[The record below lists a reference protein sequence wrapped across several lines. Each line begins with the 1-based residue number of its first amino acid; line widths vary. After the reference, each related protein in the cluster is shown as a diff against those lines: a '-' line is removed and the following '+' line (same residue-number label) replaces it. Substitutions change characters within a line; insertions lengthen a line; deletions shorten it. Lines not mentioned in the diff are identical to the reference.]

1 MSSSLSMATSEQQ
14 RPPSL
19 RSVGSSSSI
28 ASGVSLSRR
37 PRTRTRSRT
46 VTGGQN
52 PHPDATFTR
61 AQDSDMPFIAN
72 QMVTEPESD
81 ILGSPHDF
89 DSRPPARPVRSPH
102 RPVSTDAQLSD
113 TAGFVEENHE
123 EICDSTRNSVE
134 AFPDTAMP
142 RTLQQSSLI
151 SDAVPSA
158 LAPYSSAFVRS
169 GPEAGVNARDS
180 MLSNFTQQ
188 TGTSTSLYPP
198 STSTVSGTES
208 PPSPRSIVETGE
220 NVDVPVI
227 DDLQEYDEDD
237 VSYRLRLLVKNNYF
251 LPPAHSKPSASDF
264 ASLPSTPRKPASP
277 TFLDL
282 FRVGKSKS
290 KPTTPVGAS
299 PPPDILM
306 PALRTASDSTTAS
319 GYSQYAR
326 PRSSSHA
333 QRSRHHGSNPQGRV
347 VVVREKLSDLVGAAK
362 QAEQDMKARG
372 VRRDQG
378 SQRGNQAIFDDV
390 IDPTDAV
397 DLPLPSSK
405 YPFAVQASALHGL
418 GVHDS
423 VGAALLADRLP
434 PPVSPGMSSLDPDDD
449 WRKALLKAAVGHS
462 LDNINLYGSSP
473 TSPASPMSGA
483 SSLTPPYML
492 GKRIISNPIILETTM
507 DTSLSKPKSS
517 RSQSSR
523 RGQSHEL
530 SSPEPL
536 PHCRPMSSLPSRA
549 ETPLPLNPLAP
560 PPRRII
566 NPLYSLSQTDLSLP
580 QQSLPPPGPPV
591 TSSAAQ
597 VVRKSMSSPMLLE
610 AYETGA
616 GRMLAMTPPPIPMEL
631 RESREERES
640 NRASS
645 FETSREQ
652 LVTSVHTESLY
663 SEYGP
668 ERAHRSSTSLSDYS
682 QPSPTASA
690 FQDALSNVGSHSRST
705 LSQVSTSELPG
716 ILSRAS
722 TVRAQTVLSPPPRV
736 SSSLANIALSP
747 PPRSSSL
754 HHRIIPPRNIK
765 TSEPLPIEDTST
777 TDTPKEILAPSP
789 TTPPFPSPPPHLSPL
804 SERRPG
810 APPLSLLIP
819 SNSIAPEIQSAP
831 PPSSLTSFFDSI
843 QSQPNAMDDLDSSD
857 ESDDDDVRVNN
868 TIIQQRPP
876 AYVTRTRTTSTG
888 RSHSTH
894 KALLMRLGNHSTP
907 YVSRPSLPFGAVDSR
922 QPIGHIS
929 RPSPFFTEKISRRSG
944 ETNRPPL
951 TSSFDF
957 FRYTQEHPGPSHA
970 DSLSGRKS
978 LQGPPVTLSESDQE
992 RQHKQR
998 DQESLRRLDG
1008 LLIQHMEAEKD
1019 RIKRIASN
1027 VHASTG
1033 QVKP

>member
-1 MSSSLSMATSEQQ
+1 MSSSLPMATSEQQ

-46 VTGGQN
+46 VTGGQS
-52 PHPDATFTR
+52 PLPDATFTR
-61 AQDSDMPFIAN
+61 AQDSDMPFLAN
-72 QMVTEPESD
+72 QMVTEPQSD

-89 DSRPPARPVRSPH
+89 DSQPPARPARSPH

-113 TAGFVEENHE
+113 TTGLVEGNHE
-123 EICDSTRNSVE
+123 DICDSTGNSVE
-134 AFPDTAMP
+134 GSPETAMP
-142 RTLQQSSLI
+142 QTFQQSSLP
-151 SDAVPSA
+151 SDAVSPAS
-158 LAPYSSAFVRS
+158 APYPSAFVKS

-264 ASLPSTPRKPASP
+264 ASVPSTPKKPASP

-290 KPTTPVGAS
+290 KPTTPVGPS
-299 PPPDILM
+299 PLPDVLM

-326 PRSSSHA
+326 PRSSSHTP
-333 QRSRHHGSNPQGRV
+333 RSRHHGSNPQGRV

-378 SQRGNQAIFDDV
+378 SQRGNQAVFDDV

-462 LDNINLYGSSP
+462 LDNLNLHASSP

-483 SSLTPPYML
+483 SSLTPPRML
-492 GKRIISNPIILETTM
+492 GQRIISNPVILETTM
-507 DTSLSKPKSS
+507 DSSLSRPKSS
-517 RSQSSR
+517 RSRASR
-523 RGQSHEL
+523 RGQGREL
-530 SSPEPL
+530 SSHEPL
-536 PHCRPMSSLPSRA
+536 PDSRPSSLPLRA
-549 ETPLPLNPLAP
+549 ETPLPLTPLAP

-566 NPLYSLSQTDLSLP
+566 NPLYSLSQADLGAP
-580 QQSLPPPGPPV
+580 QQSLPPPRPPV
-591 TSSAAQ
+591 TTSAAQ
-597 VVRKSMSSPMLLE
+597 VVRKSMSSSVLLE
-610 AYETGA
+610 AYETGV
-616 GRMLAMTPPPIPMEL
+616 GRMLTMTPPPIPMEL

-640 NRASS
+640 DRESS
-645 FETSREQ
+645 FETSRER

-663 SEYGP
+663 SEYDR
-668 ERAHRSSTSLSDYS
+668 ERVHRSSTSLSDYS

-690 FQDALSNVGSHSRST
+690 FQDALTSVSSHSRST
-705 LSQVSTSELPG
+705 LSHVPSSEQPV

-722 TVRAQTVLSPPPRV
+722 TVRAQAVSPPPPRV

-754 HHRIIPPRNIK
+754 HHRIIPPCDIK
-765 TSEPLPIEDTST
+765 TTEPLPTEDTST

-789 TTPPFPSPPPHLSPL
+789 TTPPFPSPPPHPSPL

-843 QSQPNAMDDLDSSD
+843 QSQPNAIDDLDSSD
-857 ESDDDDVRVNN
+857 ESDDDDVRVENSI
-868 TIIQQRPP
+868 TQQRPP
-876 AYVTRTRTTSTG
+876 AYVMRTRTTSTG

-894 KALLMRLGNHSTP
+894 KTLLMRLGNHSTP

-929 RPSPFFTEKISRRSG
+929 RPLPFFAEKLSRKSG
-944 ETNRPPL
+944 ETNHPTL

-978 LQGPPVTLSESDQE
+978 LQGPPATLSESDQAW
-992 RQHKQR
+992 QHKQR

>member
-1 MSSSLSMATSEQQ
+1 MSSSLSMARSEQQ
-14 RPPSL
+14 RSPSL
-19 RSVGSSSSI
+19 RSIGSSSSI

-46 VTGGQN
+46 VTGGQS
-52 PHPDATFTR
+52 PHPDATSTR
-61 AQDSDMPFIAN
+61 AQDGDIPFLTN
-72 QMVTEPESD
+72 QMVTEPQSD

-89 DSRPPARPVRSPH
+89 DSQPPVRPARSPH
-102 RPVSTDAQLSD
+102 RPVSTDVQLSD
-113 TAGFVEENHE
+113 TIGLVEENHE
-123 EICDSTRNSVE
+123 NVCDSTGYSVE
-134 AFPDTAMP
+134 ESPETAMP
-142 RTLQQSSLI
+142 RTLQQSSLP
-151 SDAVPSA
+151 SDAASTAP
-158 LAPYSSAFVRS
+158 APYPSTFGRP
-169 GPEAGVNARDS
+169 GPEASVNARDS

-208 PPSPRSIVETGE
+208 PPSPHSIVETGE

-227 DDLQEYDEDD
+227 DDLQEYDGDD

-264 ASLPSTPRKPASP
+264 ASVPSTPRKPTSP

-290 KPTTPVGAS
+290 KPTTPVGTS
-299 PPPDILM
+299 PPPDILI
-306 PALRTASDSTTAS
+306 PALRTTSDSITAS

-326 PRSSSHA
+326 PQSSSHNP
-333 QRSRHHGSNPQGRV
+333 RSRHHGSSPQGRV
-347 VVVREKLSDLVGAAK
+347 VVVREKMSDLVGAAK

-378 SQRGNQAIFDDV
+378 SHRGNQTVFDDV

-397 DLPLPSSK
+397 DLLPPSSK

-434 PPVSPGMSSLDPDDD
+434 PPMSPGMSSLDPDDD

-462 LDNINLYGSSP
+462 LDNLNLHQSSP
-473 TSPASPMSGA
+473 TSIASPMSGP
-483 SSLTPPYML
+483 SSPAPVHML
-492 GKRIISNPIILETTM
+492 GQRIISNPIILETDI
-507 DTSLSKPKSS
+507 DTSFSRPKSS
-517 RSQSSR
+517 RSRTSR
-523 RGQSHEL
+523 RGRDHEL
-530 SSPEPL
+530 SPSEHL
-536 PHCRPMSSLPSRA
+536 PICRPPSSLPLRA
-549 ETPLPLNPLAP
+549 ETPLPLTPLAP

-566 NPLYSLSQTDLSLP
+566 NPLYSLSQTDLGAP
-580 QQSLPPPGPPV
+580 QQSRPPPRPPI
-591 TSSAAQ
+591 TPSAAQ
-597 VVRKSMSSPMLLE
+597 VVRKSMSSPVLLE
-610 AYETGA
+610 SYESGA

-640 NRASS
+640 DRESS
-645 FETSREQ
+645 FETSREH
-652 LVTSVHTESLY
+652 LLTSVHTESLY
-663 SEYGP
+663 SEYA
-668 ERAHRSSTSLSDYS
+668 ERVNRSSTSLSDYS

-690 FQDALSNVGSHSRST
+690 FQDALNSINSHSRST
-705 LSQVSTSELPG
+705 LSQVSIAEQPG

-722 TVRAQTVLSPPPRV
+722 TVRVHAVSPPPPRV

-754 HHRIIPPRNIK
+754 HHRIIPPRDIK
-765 TSEPLPIEDTST
+765 TTEPLPVEDTST

-789 TTPPFPSPPPHLSPL
+789 TTPPFPSPPPHPSPL
-804 SERRPG
+804 PERRPG
-810 APPLSLLIP
+810 VLPLSLHIP
-819 SNSIAPEIQSAP
+819 SNNIVPEIQSAP

-857 ESDDDDVRVNN
+857 ESDDEDVRMNSSI
-868 TIIQQRPP
+868 TQQRPP

-894 KALLMRLGNHSTP
+894 KTLLMRLGNHSTP
-907 YVSRPSLPFGAVDSR
+907 YISRPSLPFGAVDPR

-929 RPSPFFTEKISRRSG
+929 RPSPFFTEKISRKSG
-944 ETNRPPL
+944 ETNHPSL

-957 FRYTQEHPGPSHA
+957 FRYTQEHPGPSYA
-970 DSLSGRKS
+970 DSSSGVKS
-978 LQGPPVTLSESDQE
+978 LQGATLSESE
-992 RQHKQR
+992 HAWQHKQR

-1027 VHASTG
+1027 VHASNG
-1033 QVKP
+1033 QVKS

>member
-46 VTGGQN
+46 VTGGQS
-52 PHPDATFTR
+52 PHLDATFTR

-81 ILGSPHDF
+81 VLGGPHDF

-102 RPVSTDAQLSD
+102 RPVSTDAQLSE

-134 AFPDTAMP
+134 GYPDTTMP
-142 RTLQQSSLI
+142 RTLQQSSLA
-151 SDAVPSA
+151 SDVPPAS
-158 LAPYSSAFVRS
+158 APYPSAFVRS
-169 GPEAGVNARDS
+169 GPEASVNARDS

-220 NVDVPVI
+220 NVDVPVM

-237 VSYRLRLLVKNNYF
+237 VSYRLRLLVKNSYF

-299 PPPDILM
+299 PPSNILT

-326 PRSSSHA
+326 PRASSHA

-372 VRRDQG
+372 VRRDPG

-405 YPFAVQASALHGL
+405 YPFAVQASALLGL

-462 LDNINLYGSSP
+462 LDNINLHGSSP
-473 TSPASPMSGA
+473 TSPASPISGA
-483 SSLTPPYML
+483 SSPTPRTL
-492 GKRIISNPIILETTM
+492 GKRIISNPIMLETTM
-507 DTSLSKPKSS
+507 DTSLSKPKSF

-523 RGQSHEL
+523 RGQGHEP

-536 PHCRPMSSLPSRA
+536 PDCRPLSSLPLRA

-566 NPLYSLSQTDLSLP
+566 NPLYSLSQTDLGPP
-580 QQSLPPPGPPV
+580 QQYVPPPGPPV

-597 VVRKSMSSPMLLE
+597 IVRKSMSSPMLLE

-640 NRASS
+640 DRASS

-668 ERAHRSSTSLSDYS
+668 ERVHRSSTSLSDYS

-690 FQDALSNVGSHSRST
+690 FQDALTNVGSHSRST
-705 LSQVSTSELPG
+705 LSQVSESEQPG
-716 ILSRAS
+716 ILSRTS
-722 TVRAQTVLSPPPRV
+722 TVRAHTVLSPPPRV
-736 SSSLANIALSP
+736 SSSLGNIALSP

-765 TSEPLPIEDTST
+765 TNEPLPVEDTSN

-789 TTPPFPSPPPHLSPL
+789 TTPPFPSPPPHPSPL

-857 ESDDDDVRVNN
+857 ESDDDDIPVDNSV
-868 TIIQQRPP
+868 IQQRPP
-876 AYVTRTRTTSTG
+876 PYVTRTRTTSTG

-907 YVSRPSLPFGAVDSR
+907 YVSRPSLSFGTVDSR
-922 QPIGHIS
+922 QPVGHIS
-929 RPSPFFTEKISRRSG
+929 RPSPFFTEKISRKSG

-970 DSLSGRKS
+970 EPLSGRKS
-978 LQGPPVTLSESDQE
+978 LQGPPATLSESDQE

>member
-1 MSSSLSMATSEQQ
+1 MSSSLPMATSEQ

-28 ASGVSLSRR
+28 ASGASLSRR

-46 VTGGQN
+46 VTGGQS
-52 PHPDATFTR
+52 PHLDATFTR
-61 AQDSDMPFIAN
+61 AQDGEMPFLAN
-72 QMVTEPESD
+72 QMVTEPQSD
-81 ILGSPHDF
+81 ILGSPHDL
-89 DSRPPARPVRSPH
+89 DSQLPASPVRSPH

-113 TAGFVEENHE
+113 TTGLVEGNHE

-134 AFPDTAMP
+134 GSPETAMP
-142 RTLQQSSLI
+142 RTLQQSSLP
-151 SDAVPSA
+151 SDPASPAS
-158 LAPYSSAFVRS
+158 APYPSAFVRP

-188 TGTSTSLYPP
+188 TGTSTSIYPP

-208 PPSPRSIVETGE
+208 PPSPHSIVETGE
-220 NVDVPVI
+220 NVDVPII
-227 DDLQEYDEDD
+227 DDLQEYDGDD

-264 ASLPSTPRKPASP
+264 ASAPSTPRKPASP

-290 KPTTPVGAS
+290 KPTTSAATS
-299 PPPDILM
+299 PPPDIMM
-306 PALRTASDSTTAS
+306 PALRTASDSTAAS

-326 PRSSSHA
+326 PRSSSSHTP
-333 QRSRHHGSNPQGRV
+333 RSRHHRSSPQGRV
-347 VVVREKLSDLVGAAK
+347 VVVREKLSDLVSAAK

-378 SQRGNQAIFDDV
+378 SQRGNQSVFDDV

-434 PPVSPGMSSLDPDDD
+434 PPVSPGMSSFYPDDD

-462 LDNINLYGSSP
+462 LDNLNLHASSP

-483 SSLTPPYML
+483 SSLTPPRML
-492 GKRIISNPIILETTM
+492 GQRIISNPIILETTM
-507 DTSLSKPKSS
+507 DTSLSRQKSS
-517 RSQSSR
+517 RSRTSR
-523 RGQSHEL
+523 RGRGHEL

-536 PHCRPMSSLPSRA
+536 PDCRPPSSLPLRA
-549 ETPLPLNPLAP
+549 ETPLPLTPLAP

-566 NPLYSLSQTDLSLP
+566 NPLHSLSQTDLGAV
-580 QQSLPPPGPPV
+580 QQSLSPPRPPM
-591 TSSAAQ
+591 TPSAAQ
-597 VVRKSMSSPMLLE
+597 VVRKSMSSPVLLE
-610 AYETGA
+610 THETGA

-640 NRASS
+640 DRESS
-645 FETSREQ
+645 FETSRER
-652 LVTSVHTESLY
+652 LAASVHTESLY
-663 SEYGP
+663 SEYDP
-668 ERAHRSSTSLSDYS
+668 DRVHRPSTSLSDYS

-690 FQDALSNVGSHSRST
+690 FQDALSSVGSNSRST
-705 LSQVSTSELPG
+705 LPQVSTSEQPG

-722 TVRAQTVLSPPPRV
+722 TVRAHAVSPPPPRV

-754 HHRIIPPRNIK
+754 HHRIIPPRDIK
-765 TSEPLPIEDTST
+765 TTEPLPTEDTST
-777 TDTPKEILAPSP
+777 NDTPKEILAPSP
-789 TTPPFPSPPPHLSPL
+789 TTPPFPSPPPHPSPL
-804 SERRPG
+804 SERRLG
-810 APPLSLLIP
+810 VPPLSLLIP

-831 PPSSLTSFFDSI
+831 PPSSETSFFDSI

-857 ESDDDDVRVNN
+857 GSDDNDVRVDNP
-868 TIIQQRPP
+868 IAQQRPP

-894 KALLMRLGNHSTP
+894 KTLLMRLGNHSTP
-907 YVSRPSLPFGAVDSR
+907 YVSRPSLPFGVVDSR

-929 RPSPFFTEKISRRSG
+929 RPSPFFAEKLSRKSG
-944 ETNRPPL
+944 ETNHPPL

-978 LQGPPVTLSESDQE
+978 LQGLSAALSESDPAW
-992 RQHKQR
+992 QHKQR

-1027 VHASTG
+1027 VHASTS